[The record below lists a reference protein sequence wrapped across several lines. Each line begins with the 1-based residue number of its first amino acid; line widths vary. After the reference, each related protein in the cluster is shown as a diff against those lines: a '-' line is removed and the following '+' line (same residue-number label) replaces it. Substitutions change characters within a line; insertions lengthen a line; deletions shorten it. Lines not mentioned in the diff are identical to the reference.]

1 MLIRFHGRAFLLT
14 LLVFGLEILVATVF
28 ASSPFIRGSVS
39 DFLVVMLIFCAVL
52 TWARIPH
59 LPLAGA
65 VLLLAWTVEVA
76 QRFGLAD
83 ALGFPRGSL
92 PSILI
97 GTTFSWEDLLMYTLG
112 CGAALLIGRALIHE
126 PAHS

>member
-1 MLIRFHGRAFLLT
+1 VLIRFHGRAFLIALV
-14 LLVFGLEILVATVF
+14 VFGMELLIATVF

-39 DFLVVMLIFCAVL
+39 DFLVVILIFCAILAFIRV
-52 TWARIPH
+52 PH

-65 VLLLAWTVEVA
+65 VLLLAWAVEVA
-76 QRFGLAD
+76 QWFGLAD
-83 ALGFPRGSL
+83 ALGFARGSL

-112 CGAALLIGRALIHE
+112 CMAALLIGHLLIRE
-126 PAHS
+126 S

>member
-1 MLIRFHGRAFLLT
+1 MRFHVRAFLIT
-14 LLVFGLEILVATVF
+14 LVVFGLEILVATMF

-39 DFLVVMLIFCAVL
+39 DVLVVILIFCAVL
-52 TWARIPH
+52 AWVRVPH

-65 VLLLAWTVEVA
+65 VLMLAWAVEVG

-83 ALGFPRGSL
+83 ALGFARGSL

-112 CGAALLIGRALIHE
+112 CGAALLIGRVLIFE
-126 PAHS
+126 PPQG